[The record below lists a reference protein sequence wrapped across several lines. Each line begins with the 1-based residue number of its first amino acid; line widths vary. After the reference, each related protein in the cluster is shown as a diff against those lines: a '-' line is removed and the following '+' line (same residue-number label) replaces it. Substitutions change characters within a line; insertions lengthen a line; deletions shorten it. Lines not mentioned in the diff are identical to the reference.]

1 MSKNTRHVIHH
12 QGSPRGDSD
21 GVLIVAAVV
30 VIGGA
35 IIAISALIGA
45 ILSIL
50 PYLLGA
56 GVISAGTFVF
66 VNSQFAKLKFKML
79 QFKGIQKDIFKARE
93 AEKRSEEVAASLK
106 SSERTIARQAA
117 EDITNSH
124 IERFEK
130 KKSEITTIIEAG
142 LGRLSESRLKA
153 IKKAKN
159 AKTPEKFQKGLEK
172 LDEAIHKLETL
183 LMELNDTKP

>member
-1 MSKNTRHVIHH
+1 
-12 QGSPRGDSD
+12 
-21 GVLIVAAVV
+21 
-30 VIGGA
+30 
-35 IIAISALIGA
+35 
-45 ILSIL
+45 
-50 PYLLGA
+50 
-56 GVISAGTFVF
+56 
-66 VNSQFAKLKFKML
+66 ML

-172 LDEAIHKLETL
+172 LDEAIHKQETL
-183 LMELNDTKP
+183 LMELKDTKP